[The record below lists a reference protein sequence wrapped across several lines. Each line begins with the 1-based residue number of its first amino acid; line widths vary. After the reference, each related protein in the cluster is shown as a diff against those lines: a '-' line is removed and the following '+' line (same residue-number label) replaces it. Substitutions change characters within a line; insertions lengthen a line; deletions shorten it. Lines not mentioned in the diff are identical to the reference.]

1 MENSTDPS
9 GRNGEPVKRSMDLLK
24 ENPLEIQSRIDIN
37 TVHGQ
42 NKKFIFV
49 VGNQSV
55 KHSLTLNKKRID
67 PQAVK
72 LVKKLQSHNHRAYLV
87 GGCVR
92 DLLLDLIPKDFD
104 IATEARPRQINR
116 IIHPSYIIGRRFKL
130 VLVKRFGKQYEIST
144 FRTQSPRN
152 EEKEGPITNDNT
164 FGTAQEDAKRRD
176 FTINALFYDPI
187 QWELIDYCHGLK
199 DIKDRV
205 IRMIGD
211 PMVRIQEDPLRML
224 RALRF
229 AHKTN
234 FVVEESLRQ
243 AICQSAQQLE
253 LSALPRKR
261 EELLKFLRL
270 KTAPHLLWECHD
282 LNLLKY
288 LSPSLDEILSK
299 DEAEL
304 FMTNLNRGLEC
315 ISNMEDPSELFSVI
329 LFSLLCSHLPSFC
342 GNLVI
347 SYSQKKSLELT
358 MKHELGM
365 YRNEQDMFFQSLEF
379 IRELQSIQSTE
390 NLRSRHKTHL
400 LKNQSMVIALTL
412 CTAYQLLP
420 EPDLYFWI
428 REYWDL
434 YRNKG
439 QHH

>member
-1 MENSTDPS
+1 
-9 GRNGEPVKRSMDLLK
+9 MDLLK
-24 ENPLEIQSRIDIN
+24 ENPLEIQSRIDIS
-37 TVHGQ
+37 TVHDQ
-42 NKKFIFV
+42 NKKLIFV
-49 VGNQSV
+49 VGNQNV
-55 KHSLTLNKKRID
+55 KHSLILNKKRID

-72 LVKKLQSHNHRAYLV
+72 LVKKLQSHNHIAYLV

-130 VLVKRFGKQYEIST
+130 VLVKRFGRQYEIST
-144 FRTQSPRN
+144 FRTQSPRD

-164 FGTAQEDAKRRD
+164 FGTAQEDAQRRD
-176 FTINALFYDPI
+176 FTINGLFYDPI

-211 PMVRIQEDPLRML
+211 PMIRIQEDPLRML

-288 LSPSLDEILSK
+288 LIPSLDEILSK

-315 ISNMEDPSELFSVI
+315 ISNMEDPSELFSVF
-329 LFSLLCSHLPSFC
+329 LFSLLCSRIPNFC

-347 SYSQKKSLELT
+347 SHSQKKSLELT
-358 MKHELGM
+358 MRQELGM
-365 YRNEQDMFFQSLEF
+365 HRNEQDMFFQSLEF
-379 IRELQSIQSTE
+379 IRELQSIQNTE
-390 NLRSRHKTHL
+390 KLRSRHKTHL

-428 REYWDL
+428 QEYWDF